1 MTFDWTWAL
10 FMFPIV
16 FGLGWF
22 FSRLDVRHWRLESR
36 HQPRAYFKGLNHL
49 LTGQQDAA
57 VDSFIEAVQNDPD
70 TSELHF
76 TLGNLFRRRGEYDRA
91 VRVHEHLLARAD
103 LSEVDR
109 ERAQFALAQDYAKA
123 GLLDRAEAALAGAH
137 TIEAKQLL
145 LAVCERGRDW
155 AGANLVAEQLEA
167 MGAGSYLK
175 RRAHY
180 LCEQKQFD
188 EAMALSP
195 ESPRAYWELSKQ
207 GDPATALILLG
218 LALDYAPQAAPILA
232 APLVQAA
239 KTDAEVQAAMARLTR
254 IYVETQSLDVLQAL
268 ISMGWQD
275 ARSAYT
281 AHLAASPSLV
291 AASHLI
297 EMPQIPDVQAAL
309 KRATEPLMRYRC
321 AACGF
326 EAKQYFWQC
335 PGCQAWDSYPFKRV
349 EEL

>member
-49 LTGQQDAA
+49 LSGQQDRA

-103 LSEVDR
+103 LSQADR

-123 GLLDRAEAALAGAH
+123 GLLDRAEAALAGAN

-145 LAVCERGRDW
+145 LSVCERGRDW
-155 AGANLVAEQLEA
+155 TGASLVAEHLEA
-167 MGAGSYLK
+167 MGAGSYAR

-180 LCEQKQFD
+180 LCEQKRFD

-195 ESPRAYWELSKQ
+195 SSPRAYLEQSKQ
-207 GDPATALILLG
+207 SDSAEALVLLG
-218 LALDYAPQAAPILA
+218 LALDHAPQASPILA
-232 APLVQAA
+232 APFVQAS
-239 KTDAEVQAAMARLTR
+239 KTVAEIQTAMSRLVG
-254 IYVETQSLDVLQAL
+254 IYSETQSLDVLQAL
-268 ISMGWQD
+268 ISMGWKD
-275 ARSAYT
+275 ARLAYT

-297 EMPQIPDVQAAL
+297 EVPETAAAL
-309 KRATEPLMRYRC
+309 KRATEPLLRYRC

>member
-49 LTGQQDAA
+49 LTGQQDRAI
-57 VDSFIEAVQNDPD
+57 DSFIEAVQNDPD

-103 LSEVDR
+103 LSEADR
-109 ERAQFALAQDYAKA
+109 GRARFALAQDYAKA
-123 GLLDRAEAALAGAH
+123 GLLDRAEVALADVH
-137 TIEAKQLL
+137 TMEGLQLL

-155 AGANLVAEQLEA
+155 AGANRVAEQLEG
-167 MGAGSYLK
+167 MGAGSYIK

-180 LCEQKQFD
+180 LCEQKRFD
-188 EAMALSP
+188 EAIALSP
-195 ESPRAYWELSKQ
+195 ESPRAYLELSKQ
-207 GDPATALILLG
+207 EDSAQELILLG
-218 LALDYAPQAAPILA
+218 LALDKAPQAAPLLA
-232 APLVQAA
+232 TPLVQAV
-239 KTDAEVQAAMARLTR
+239 KTDIEIQAVMARLAS
-254 IYVETQSLDVLQAL
+254 IYSETQSLDVLQAL
-268 ISMGWQD
+268 ISMGWKD

-297 EMPQIPDVQAAL
+297 EVPETVAAI
-309 KRATEPLMRYRC
+309 KRATEPLLRYRC